1 MPLEMVKLYVDVI
14 FFENLVINYI
24 ILYLTKI
31 FSRQNTSAT
40 KLFLGSF
47 IGSFYVILFF
57 FNISFILQS
66 IILKIILSIVIILVC
81 FAPLSAKKFFR
92 ILSLFYLIS
101 FIFGGASFALLYLF
115 NYNIKIIF
123 LALIVSVI
131 LIYIN
136 WGSVTK
142 ISRNK
147 KLIYQIDI
155 EIFNKHA
162 QVKAFLDTGN
172 NLFDPLSNSL
182 VAIVEFSAL
191 CDILP
196 KEFENIFREG
206 EKDNIEKIYEN
217 IENRNWINRIR
228 LIPFMSIGKE
238 KGILIGFKPDKFII
252 NDFKKEIKDII
263 IGIYGSKLNKEG
275 DYSALIGPEFL
286 V

>member
-1 MPLEMVKLYVDVI
+1 MYVDVI

-31 FSRQNTSAT
+31 FSRQNTSAI

-81 FAPLSAKKFFR
+81 FAPLSAKNFFR

-147 KLIYQIDI
+147 KLIYHIDI
-155 EIFNKHA
+155 EIFSKHA

-196 KEFENIFREG
+196 KEFKNIFREG
-206 EKDNIEKIYEN
+206 GKDNIEKIYEN
-217 IENRNWINRIR
+217 IENKNWINRIR

-238 KGILIGFKPDKFII
+238 NGILIGFKPDKFII